1 MAHAAKY
8 ASAAVG
14 HLAAHYER
22 RKDGKGEYVKFGNQ
36 DIDLQRTHL
45 NYNLA
50 PQRKI
55 GQREFIHQRLSEVPH
70 AKRKDLIV
78 MCDWVVTLPKEI
90 KSMNDRELPPAADVS
105 KIFFDR
111 TYRFLANRY
120 GEENT
125 VSSYVHRD
133 EITDHMHYSFVP
145 VIEDKKKGGWKI
157 SAKDLISRKELRAF
171 HTELERYLDSFGDIH
186 FGVINEATKE
196 GNRTVAELK
205 QAANIEKTA
214 ETERELA
221 QVDRQLSEVKAEL
234 QPLLRL
240 QADVAEPAKKGVALP
255 GMVLISAKAHAVMKQ
270 QAMAYRA
277 NRDEIESL
285 RARET
290 EVKWKEENIEWRLG
304 KLEKKEAEVDNQLR
318 EAKAERR
325 HQAKLND
332 DYDALERR
340 FQRSEGEN
348 RSLRG
353 EIAALKGN
361 IDDMRA
367 DHAAEIA
374 QLTTQ
379 HNQRLLDL
387 RRAYERELKK
397 LQQKKKERDISD

>member
-55 GQREFIHQRLSEVPH
+55 GQREFIRQRLSEVPH

-90 KSMNDRELPPAADVS
+90 KSMTDRELPPIDDVS
-105 KIFFDR
+105 RIFFDR
-111 TYRFLANRY
+111 TYHFLTDRY

-125 VSSYVHRD
+125 ASSYVHLD
-133 EITDHMHYSFVP
+133 EVSRHMHYSFVP
-145 VIEDKKKGGWKI
+145 VVEDKKNGGWKI

-214 ETERELA
+214 ETAQKLDKATQELRAIEQQIEPLRAIKADVEAVPVERKPL
-221 QVDRQLSEVKAEL
+221 RWNKKEVKVDA
-234 QPLLRL
+234 
-240 QADVAEPAKKGVALP
+240 AALDR
-255 GMVLISAKAHAVMKQ
+255 VEQ
-270 QAMAYRA
+270 QAKVGAVLKEKQEYVERYSHIYAAQEERIGKMILA
-277 NRDEIESL
+277 E
-285 RARET
+285 AR
-290 EVKWKEENIEWRLG
+290 G
-304 KLEKKEAEVDNQLR
+304 KDHVL
-318 EAKAERR
+318 
-325 HQAKLND
+325 
-332 DYDALERR
+332 ALEREVPR
-340 FQRSEGEN
+340 LRNDLAIARREN
-348 RSLRG
+348 TDLKQKNTSL
-353 EIAALKGN
+353 EDKLASMEAS
-361 IDDMRA
+361 
-367 DHAAEIA
+367 HAAEMV
-374 QLTTQ
+374 QLTAQ
-379 HNQRLLDL
+379 HSQRVLDL
-387 RRAYERELKK
+387 RRYYERELKR
-397 LQQKKKERDISD
+397 LQQKKKIGRAHV

>member
-55 GQREFIHQRLSEVPH
+55 GQREFIRQRLSEVPH

-78 MCDWVVTLPKEI
+78 MVDWVVTLPKEI
-90 KSMNDRELPPAADVS
+90 KSMTDRELPSIDDVS
-105 KIFFDR
+105 RIFFDR
-111 TYRFLANRY
+111 TYRFLTDRY

-125 VSSYVHRD
+125 ASSYVHLD
-133 EITDHMHYSFVP
+133 EVSHHMHYSFVP
-145 VIEDKKKGGWKI
+145 VVEDKKNGGWKI

-214 ETERELA
+214 ETAQKLDKATQELRAIEQEIEPLRAVKADVDAVSIERKPIRWNKKEVKVDAAALDRMVEQAKAGAVLKGKQEHIEWYSHLYAAQEQRVSAMITAETRGKKHLLELEKRVPQLEREL
-221 QVDRQLSEVKAEL
+221 
-234 QPLLRL
+234 
-240 QADVAEPAKKGVALP
+240 G
-255 GMVLISAKAHAVMKQ
+255 AV
-270 QAMAYRA
+270 
-277 NRDEIESL
+277 
-285 RARET
+285 
-290 EVKWKEENIEWRLG
+290 
-304 KLEKKEAEVDNQLR
+304 KKENT
-318 EAKAERR
+318 
-325 HQAKLND
+325 
-332 DYDALERR
+332 
-340 FQRSEGEN
+340 
-348 RSLRG
+348 
-353 EIAALKGN
+353 ALKGERDKLKDKLTS
-361 IDDMRA
+361 IDA

-374 QLTTQ
+374 KLTAQ
-379 HNQRLLDL
+379 HNQRLLEL
-387 RRAYERELKK
+387 RREHERELKR
-397 LQQKKKERDISD
+397 LQQKKKEKDISD

>member
-55 GQREFIHQRLSEVPH
+55 GQREFIRQRLSEVPH

-90 KSMNDRELPPAADVS
+90 KSMDGRELIDHAALS
-105 KIFFDR
+105 KIFFQR
-111 TYRFLANRY
+111 TYDFLAGRY
-120 GEENT
+120 GKENT
-125 VSSYVHRD
+125 VSAYVHLD
-133 EITDHMHYSFVP
+133 EISDHMHFSFVP
-145 VIEDKKKGGWKI
+145 VIEDKKKDGWKI

-214 ETERELA
+214 ETAQKLDKATQELRAIEQQIEPLRAVKADVEAIPVERKPL
-221 QVDRQLSEVKAEL
+221 RWNKKEVKVDA
-234 QPLLRL
+234 
-240 QADVAEPAKKGVALP
+240 AALDR
-255 GMVLISAKAHAVMKQ
+255 VEQ
-270 QAMAYRA
+270 QAKVGAVLKEKQEYVELYSHIYAAQEERIGKMLLA
-277 NRDEIESL
+277 E
-285 RARET
+285 AR
-290 EVKWKEENIEWRLG
+290 G
-304 KLEKKEAEVDNQLR
+304 KDHIL
-318 EAKAERR
+318 
-325 HQAKLND
+325 
-332 DYDALERR
+332 ALEREVPR
-340 FQRSEGEN
+340 LKKDLAIARREN
-348 RSLRG
+348 TDLKQKNTSL
-353 EIAALKGN
+353 EDKLASMEAS
-361 IDDMRA
+361 
-367 DHAAEIA
+367 HAAEMA
-374 QLTTQ
+374 QLTAQ
-379 HNQRLLDL
+379 HSQRVLDL
-387 RRAYERELKK
+387 RRYYERELKR
-397 LQQKKKERDISD
+397 LQQKKKEKDISD

>member
-55 GQREFIHQRLSEVPH
+55 GQREFIRQRLSEVPH
-70 AKRKDLIV
+70 SKRKDLIV
-78 MCDWVVTLPKEI
+78 MVDWVVTLPKEI
-90 KSMNDRELPPAADVS
+90 KSIDGRELPSADDVS

-133 EITDHMHYSFVP
+133 EITGHMHYSFVP
-145 VIEDKKKGGWKI
+145 VIEDKKNGGWKI

-214 ETERELA
+214 ETARKLDKATQELRAIEQEIEPLKAVKADVDAVSIERKPIRWNKKEVKVDAAALDRMVEQAKAGAVLKGKQEHIELYSHVYAAQEQRVSAMITAEARGKKHLLELENRVPQLEREL
-221 QVDRQLSEVKAEL
+221 
-234 QPLLRL
+234 
-240 QADVAEPAKKGVALP
+240 G
-255 GMVLISAKAHAVMKQ
+255 AV
-270 QAMAYRA
+270 
-277 NRDEIESL
+277 
-285 RARET
+285 
-290 EVKWKEENIEWRLG
+290 
-304 KLEKKEAEVDNQLR
+304 KKENT
-318 EAKAERR
+318 
-325 HQAKLND
+325 
-332 DYDALERR
+332 
-340 FQRSEGEN
+340 
-348 RSLRG
+348 
-353 EIAALKGN
+353 ALKGERDKLKDRLTS
-361 IDDMRA
+361 IDA

-374 QLTTQ
+374 KLTAQ

-397 LQQKKKERDISD
+397 LQQKKKEKDISD